1 MKLSLVAVAVAAAFS
16 STVLAHSSSPADV
29 NMLEMRAAKGKGK
42 HNKHE
47 HPKHDFRLACVCEPD
62 RCPTFLQ
69 GKSLC
74 ECKAAHLEGCYLKS
88 QRGCPKPS
96 AKKC

>member
-1 MKLSLVAVAVAAAFS
+1 MKLSLAVVAVAAAFS
-16 STVLAHSSSPADV
+16 STVLAHSSSPADL
-29 NMLEMRAAKGKGK
+29 LEMRAAKGKGK
-42 HNKHE
+42 HNHHE
-47 HPKHDFRLACVCEPD
+47 HPKHDFRLSCICEPD
-62 RCPTFLQ
+62 QCPTFLTS
-69 GKSLC
+69 KALC